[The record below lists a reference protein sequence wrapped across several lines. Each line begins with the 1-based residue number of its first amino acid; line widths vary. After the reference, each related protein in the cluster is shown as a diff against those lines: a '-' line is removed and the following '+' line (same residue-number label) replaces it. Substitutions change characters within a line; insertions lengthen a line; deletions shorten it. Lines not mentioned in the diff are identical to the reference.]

1 MGLTKVNRLTYKVDV
16 ELDYVQYN
24 ILAVALDHMWEHLN
38 EIKEDCDI
46 DDVINERIKK
56 LKLMQIEFEV

>member
-1 MGLTKVNRLTYKVDV
+1 MGVTKVNRLTYKVDV

-56 LKLMQIEFEV
+56 LKLMQIKFEV